1 MTQVKLGDIQRLFR
15 ATAKSLLSGVCGG
28 NVGGR
33 EAAVEP
39 TRMYLRRF
47 PEEIPDI
54 RDDRAKRSP
63 VYLATNPVTFT
74 ARLCHQCLIV
84 HHAKKIGMNR
94 L

>member
-1 MTQVKLGDIQRLFR
+1 MG
-15 ATAKSLLSGVCGG
+15 KSLMSGVSGR

-54 RDDRAKRSP
+54 RDDLTKR
-63 VYLATNPVTFT
+63 
-74 ARLCHQCLIV
+74 
-84 HHAKKIGMNR
+84 
-94 L
+94 